1 LFVQNQAYYALLSF
15 ILASNKGKGDAM
27 LKEKMLT
34 AFNKQINAEMYSAY
48 LYLSMEAYFQS
59 INLKGFANWMRAQ
72 AQEEMM
78 HAMKIYDFV
87 FERGEKVTLEAIDKP
102 ESSWDSPLAAFK
114 EVLKHEQHVTS
125 LINDLV
131 DLAIKEKDHASNIFL
146 QWFITEQVEE
156 EASADEVIQ
165 RLKLVKENNAGL
177 FMIDAQLGTRV
188 FTMPSADPAA

>member
-1 LFVQNQAYYALLSF
+1 
-15 ILASNKGKGDAM
+15 M
-27 LKEKMLT
+27 LKEKMLA

-59 INLKGFANWMRAQ
+59 INLTGFANWMRTQ
-72 AQEEMM
+72 TQEEMM

-87 FERGEKVTLEAIDKP
+87 FERGGKVTLEAIDKP
-102 ESSWDSPLAAFK
+102 PFSWDSPLVAFK

-146 QWFITEQVEE
+146 QWFVTEQVEE
-156 EASADEVIQ
+156 EASADAVIQ
-165 RLKLVKENNAGL
+165 RLKLAKDNASGL
-177 FMIDAQLGTRV
+177 FMIDAELGQRV
-188 FTMPSADPAA
+188 FTMPAADAAA